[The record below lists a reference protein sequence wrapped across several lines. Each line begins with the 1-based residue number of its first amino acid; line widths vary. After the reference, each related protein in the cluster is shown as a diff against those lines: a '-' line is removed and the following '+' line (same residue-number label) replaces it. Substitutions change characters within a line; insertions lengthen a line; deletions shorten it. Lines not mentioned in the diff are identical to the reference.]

1 MDNVNK
7 PLRFICSR
15 CGNCCSDKN
24 TFVNVTYADILN
36 IKNNLHLNINE
47 ILQIIGFY
55 IFDKEPS
62 EEMLS
67 KMIIPPIE
75 TEQGLAFVGLI
86 KNADGSCI
94 FYDVKNKNCKIYKIR
109 PNFCKTFPF
118 SFNILY
124 NKSDRTKAKIKMYN
138 TEKGKKYCTGIGE
151 EAPLINENDWIQLGK
166 ITIEDINKNN
176 ILLKKW
182 NEAVKEGKIKPS
194 AKNFLLT
201 IINLDEESKSK

>member
-1 MDNVNK
+1 
-7 PLRFICSR
+7 
-15 CGNCCSDKN
+15 
-24 TFVNVTYADILN
+24 
-36 IKNNLHLNINE
+36 
-47 ILQIIGFY
+47 
-55 IFDKEPS
+55 
-62 EEMLS
+62 
-67 KMIIPPIE
+67 
-75 TEQGLAFVGLI
+75 
-86 KNADGSCI
+86 
-94 FYDVKNKNCKIYKIR
+94 
-109 PNFCKTFPF
+109 
-118 SFNILY
+118 
-124 NKSDRTKAKIKMYN
+124 MYN